1 MAIVNGGGNLNS
13 AIIWFN
19 IQAALKAHR
28 DALSLINQE
37 YAWASE
43 ISAADLEAAP
53 FNMSASD
60 ATALLTAIN
69 DAHAEYLLYTTGLPP
84 VSYPQPASAYIYQA
98 SQAAVIGP

>member
-13 AIIWFN
+13 AVTWFN

-37 YAWASE
+37 YAWVSE

-53 FNMSASD
+53 FNMSAAD
-60 ATALLTAIN
+60 ATALLTAVN
-69 DAHAEYLLYTTGLPP
+69 DAQAEYLIHTTGLPP
-84 VSYPQPASAYIYQA
+84 GSYPQPSSAYIYQA